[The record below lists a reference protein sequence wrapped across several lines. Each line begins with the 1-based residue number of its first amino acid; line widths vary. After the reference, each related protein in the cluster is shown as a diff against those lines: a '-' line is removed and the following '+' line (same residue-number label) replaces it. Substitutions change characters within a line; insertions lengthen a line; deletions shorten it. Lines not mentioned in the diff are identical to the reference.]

1 MVARAVT
8 GTLGDPGR
16 PYGRGMPTEPP
27 ARLLRRRLAGAD
39 HPDREHDGTG
49 DTVESSADGVAEDG
63 RSLLPR
69 WLPDSAPGSGTS
81 WLSAV
86 RADPGRA
93 GVLALGALAVVAVLV
108 TVFTLVRS
116 DPHPVVSAKLPPVQP
131 ISTTSSRPGP
141 PTSAAPP
148 ADVPVVVS
156 VVGLVRTPGLVTLA
170 PGARVAD
177 ALSAAGGPLAGA
189 DSVGLN
195 LARRLSDGEQVLV
208 GIAPAPDGPR
218 VLGSSVGGGAPAS
231 AGPKPTT
238 TAASP
243 GPGAPLDLNSA
254 TVEQFDALPGIG
266 PVTAAAIVAWRE
278 QNGRFTSVEQLGEV
292 DGIGPARL
300 DRLRELVRV

>member
-1 MVARAVT
+1 MRT
-8 GTLGDPGR
+8 D
-16 PYGRGMPTEPP
+16 PP

-39 HPDREHDGTG
+39 GSDLDHD
-49 DTVESSADGVAEDG
+49 DADDAGEADPTDG

-69 WLPDSAPGSGTS
+69 WLPDPAARGGGPG
-81 WLSAV
+81 WLSTV

-131 ISTTSSRPGP
+131 VSTSTSHPVTS
-141 PTSAAPP
+141 TSAAPV
-148 ADVPVVVS
+148 ADAPVVVS

-195 LARRLSDGEQVLV
+195 LARRLADGEQVLV
-208 GIAPAPDGPR
+208 GIAPAPDGAR
-218 VLGSSVGGGAPAS
+218 VLGSSVGGAAPAS
-231 AGPKPTT
+231 GPRATTNAPAPAAGTPV
-238 TAASP
+238 
-243 GPGAPLDLNSA
+243 DLNSA
-254 TVEQFDALPGIG
+254 TVEQLDALPGIG

>member
-1 MVARAVT
+1 VRAT
-8 GTLGDPGR
+8 PGTFSDPGR
-16 PYGRGMPTEPP
+16 PYGRGMPTESP
-27 ARLLRRRLAGAD
+27 ARLLRRRLAGVD
-39 HPDREHDGTG
+39 HPDREHEGVD
-49 DTVESSADGVAEDG
+49 DADVGAADADEEDG

-69 WLPDSAPGSGTS
+69 WLPDSAPGGGAS
-81 WLSAV
+81 WLSKV

-93 GVLALGALAVVAVLV
+93 GVLALSALAVVAVLV

-131 ISTTSSRPGP
+131 ISTTSARPD
-141 PTSAAPP
+141 TSTPAVPP

-156 VVGLVRTPGLVTLA
+156 VVGLVRTPGLVTLP

-218 VLGSSVGGGAPAS
+218 VLGSSVGGAAPAS

-238 TAASP
+238 TGSP
-243 GPGAPLDLNSA
+243 PVPGAQLDLNSA
-254 TVEQFDALPGIG
+254 TAEQLDALPGIG

-278 QNGRFTSVEQLGEV
+278 QNGRFASVEQLGEV

-300 DRLRELVRV
+300 DRLRDLVRV